1 MKPSVSMKL
10 FGWLQNSL
18 AFASQVL
25 LPSLGFCLLIR
36 TRIDVNWGGG
46 SRRGSSRC
54 MSLEIGD

>member
-25 LPSLGFCLLIR
+25 LPSLGFYLLIR
-36 TRIDVNWGGG
+36 TRLMLIGEGEAGEGLADV
-46 SRRGSSRC
+46 C
-54 MSLEIGD
+54 H